1 MHSHDE
7 KTYLVMDTF
16 SKNKPQSVS
25 ASKFKAPVATLEL
38 DDIYHINSEVI
49 QVQDSGFQLD
59 LYRSITQQM
68 FNGTPIVFTEDFQNT
83 KGAAKGKGFDEKS

>member
-25 ASKFKAPVATLEL
+25 ASKFKAKVATLEL

-49 QVQDSGFQLD
+49 QVQDSGF
-59 LYRSITQQM
+59 
-68 FNGTPIVFTEDFQNT
+68 
-83 KGAAKGKGFDEKS
+83 